1 MSHQD
6 RVFFSTF
13 IGVLAFLVVLAVVF
27 FAIAKTVTKQD
38 AATVDQKAVAERIK
52 PVGEVTVGETA
63 PAAAAPA
70 PGAPAAAAGAGAT
83 ARSGEDVVKAVC
95 SMCHS
100 TGAAGAPKTGDKA
113 AWAPRIAQG
122 MDVLVK
128 NAMNGIRAMP
138 PKGTCGACSDAEIK
152 GAVEYLVSQA
162 K

>member
-6 RVFFSTF
+6 KVFFSTF

-27 FAIAKTVTKQD
+27 FAIAKSVTKQD
-38 AATVDQKAVAERIK
+38 TAAVDQKAVAERIK

-63 PAAAAPA
+63 PA
-70 PGAPAAAAGAGAT
+70 GAGAT
-83 ARSGEDVVKAVC
+83 ARSGEDVAKAVC
-95 SMCHS
+95 GMCHS
-100 TGAAGAPKTGDKA
+100 SGAAGAPKTGDKA

-138 PKGTCGACSDAEIK
+138 PKGTCGACSDEEIR
-152 GAVEYLVSQA
+152 GAVEYLVSQS

>member
-27 FAIAKTVTKQD
+27 FAIAKYVTNGDESTSPADQ
-38 AATVDQKAVAERIK
+38 AAVEERIK
-52 PVGEVTVGETA
+52 PVGEVTVGD
-63 PAAAAPA
+63 AAPA
-70 PGAPAAAAGAGAT
+70 GAAAGAT
-83 ARSGEDVVKAVC
+83 ARTGEAVVKEVC
-95 SMCHS
+95 GMCHTS
-100 TGAAGAPKTGDKA
+100 GAAGAPKTGDKA

-128 NAMNGIRAMP
+128 NAMSGIRAMP
-138 PKGTCGACSDAEIK
+138 PKGTCAACSDDEIK

>member
-6 RVFFSTF
+6 KVFFSTF

-38 AATVDQKAVAERIK
+38 ATAVDQKAVAERIK
-52 PVGEVTVGETA
+52 PVGEVTVGEAA
-63 PAAAAPA
+63 PAAAPA

-95 SMCHS
+95 GMCHS

-128 NAMNGIRAMP
+128 NAMSGIRAMP

-152 GAVEYLVSQA
+152 GAVEYLVSQS